1 MTTEPGASH
10 REKEWKIALTAT
22 IGTETLP
29 EYRDFQIVDV
39 FHHSGHILFHNFFAF
54 EGSTYSLFLKR
65 NIYLTLGKQ
74 VTQH

>member
-1 MTTEPGASH
+1 M
-10 REKEWKIALTAT
+10 KITLTAT

-29 EYRDFQIVDV
+29 EYRDFSTVDV
-39 FHHSGHILFHNFFAF
+39 FHHSGHILFHDFFAF

-74 VTQH
+74 VIQH